1 MFGSGRRW
9 LRFVQF
15 KLYPTTSLCNKSA
28 QRSSFCTSAKN
39 INNNNNNK
47 VIITD
52 ERYQQL
58 KNLNMMTALKMLFT
72 DPPKKKKFGFDFH
85 LVQFFFACMPSLAVY
100 LVAQY
105 TRYAIRRM
113 EAEVEEKKKQKEEEE
128 AKEKEKELELY
139 PPEEKDKPDPQ
150 LSEMKERLEK
160 LEETVKEIAVVK
172 KKQSSSNVDTNQV
185 TGDEKKAINSSAPS
199 NTSGGSVTIKP
210 VEHNSVGK
218 DNSLKSRTELDEESK
233 GSVTTPS
240 SFLRLCLR
248 VWRGRE
254 RRALEKREE

>member
-39 INNNNNNK
+39 INNNK
-47 VIITD
+47 VVITD

-58 KNLNMMTALKMLFT
+58 KNLNMMTTLKMLFT

-105 TRYAIRRM
+105 ARYEIRRM
-113 EAEVEEKKKQKEEEE
+113 EANHVY
-128 AKEKEKELELY
+128 L
-139 PPEEKDKPDPQ
+139 
-150 LSEMKERLEK
+150 KERRG
-160 LEETVKEIAVVK
+160 
-172 KKQSSSNVDTNQV
+172 QR
-185 TGDEKKAINSSAPS
+185 DEQCSY
-199 NTSGGSVTIKP
+199 
-210 VEHNSVGK
+210 
-218 DNSLKSRTELDEESK
+218 
-233 GSVTTPS
+233 
-240 SFLRLCLR
+240 
-248 VWRGRE
+248 
-254 RRALEKREE
+254 